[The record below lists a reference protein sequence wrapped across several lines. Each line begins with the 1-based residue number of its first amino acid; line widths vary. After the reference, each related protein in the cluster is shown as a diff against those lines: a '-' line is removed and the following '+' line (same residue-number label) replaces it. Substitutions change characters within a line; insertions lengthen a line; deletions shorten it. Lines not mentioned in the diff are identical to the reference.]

1 MLQNDTIRSIL
12 CGIGRHDQ
20 CNEPAAW
27 SGYGMI
33 HDLYVALF
41 AATAGF
47 TASGIIA
54 NLYRLAVKKRKE
66 TTISRLT
73 YLIVMIIAGPT
84 VLFNSAAN
92 SWREKSCST
101 FAFWLA

>member
-1 MLQNDTIRSIL
+1 
-12 CGIGRHDQ
+12 
-20 CNEPAAW
+20 
-27 SGYGMI
+27 MI

-54 NLYRLAVKKRKE
+54 NLYRMAVKKKAD
-66 TTISRLT
+66 TTASRIG
-73 YLIVMIIAGPT
+73 YLVVMVVAGPT
-84 VLFNSAAN
+84 VLFNNAAK

-101 FAFWLA
+101 FAFWLAAGIAWYWSFGIGLFVVQVALAL